1 MLYYE
6 IAVRGPRGT
15 QSIFTYESEEVI
27 DKGTLVSIRLRRKLL
42 SGVVWAQVS
51 KPAYKTLPIE
61 EAIDYRLPL
70 QLLELASWLESF
82 YAAPLSSAL
91 QLMLPVSLPKKAN
104 PRKVRTT
111 NTARHDISML
121 PLTTDQSKAIT
132 ELKKLKK
139 GSAILHGETGSGK
152 TRIYA
157 ELVKLC
163 LDQGRSAILLVP
175 EIGMTEQFVAD
186 ISMITTVQPIVVHS
200 GLTVA
205 ERRRAW
211 MAVQNQ
217 EPHIIIGT
225 RSALFAPASNI
236 GLIVVDESHDSAY
249 KHEGSPRFHATRVAS
264 KLGELHGALVVLGS
278 ATPSVADYQL
288 AVSKKAPIIRLAN
301 QASGKIRNIKVEIV
315 DKRLKTEFTKSRLLS
330 NTALRHIGNTLTNK
344 GQALLFLN
352 RRGTARICMCQD
364 CGWSAECNTCQLPL
378 AYHRNKQALLCHS
391 CGNTYPLL
399 TTCPNCKSVELS
411 YRSPGVQALAD
422 EVSKLFPSAR
432 IARIDSDV
440 AEEDNLSNRYQE
452 LFEGSIDII
461 IGTQSLA
468 KGLDLPK
475 LELEVLVDADAGLHM
490 PDYLASERMFQLL
503 YQVMGRIGRHGPGTL
518 IVQTLTPEHPIL
530 NSSLERNYADF
541 FCSELKSREAFKYPP
556 FSHVARIIVEHKQE
570 TTAAAI
576 AARLAAKVRRKG
588 LVIKGPSPCFYERLR
603 GLYRYQLVVLSPVRS
618 RLTELE
624 PQLPLQA
631 TLDIDPVSLL

>member
-6 IAVRGPRGT
+6 IAVRGPQGT
-15 QSIFTYESEEVI
+15 QSIFTYESDEAIE
-27 DKGTLVSIRLRRKLL
+27 KGTLVSVRLRRKQLA
-42 SGVVWAQVS
+42 GVVWRQTP
-51 KPAYKTLPIE
+51 KPPYKTLS
-61 EAIDYRLPL
+61 IDEVSAYKLPA
-70 QLLELASWLESF
+70 QLLELASWLEGF
-82 YAAPLSSAL
+82 YASALSNAL
-91 QLMLPVSLPKKAN
+91 QLMLPVSLPKKVN

-111 NTARHDISML
+111 NTARHDISAL
-121 PLTTDQSKAIT
+121 PLTTDQLKAVT

-152 TRIYA
+152 TRVYA
-157 ELVKLC
+157 ELVKSTLE
-163 LDQGRSAILLVP
+163 QGRSALLLVP
-175 EIGMTEQFVAD
+175 EIGMTEQFIAD
-186 ISMITTVQPIVVHS
+186 IGMITEAQPIIIHS
-200 GLTVA
+200 GLTAA
-205 ERRRAW
+205 ERKRAW
-211 MAVQNQ
+211 MTVRNQ
-217 EPHIIIGT
+217 EPHIVIGT
-225 RSALFAPASNI
+225 RSALFAPESNI

-249 KHEGSPRFHATRVAS
+249 KHEGSPRFHASRVAS

-301 QASGKIRNIKVEIV
+301 QASGKIRDIQIEIV

-330 NTALRHIGNTLTNK
+330 NTALRHISSTLANN

-364 CGWSAECNTCQLPL
+364 CGWSAECDTCQLPL

-399 TTCPNCKSVELS
+399 TTCPNCNSVELS

-422 EVSKLFPSAR
+422 EVSTLFPTSR

-530 NSSLERNYADF
+530 NSSLERNYMAF
-541 FCSELKSREAFKYPP
+541 FSSELKSREVFKYPP

-570 TTAAAI
+570 TTAATTAT
-576 AARLAAKVRRKG
+576 RLATKIQRKG
-588 LVIKGPSPCFYERLR
+588 LLIKGPSPCFYERLR

-618 RLTELE
+618 RLTELA
-624 PQLPLQA
+624 PQLPPQA